1 MRELQRRG
9 IQCFIV
15 GKNKGWK
22 NGCNMGKL
30 NNREFHNIPHALIYS
45 MLKAHGEKVGILVLS
60 TEESYTSKIS
70 FLNNVALR
78 KFEEKEEINE
88 NNNGEITKAEDTH
101 EGVGTNLPRSGRTKK
116 ENGGYRSN
124 ANRNVYIN
132 EDIENKPKN
141 WKKEV
146 HADLQGS
153 FNMIRKVFDWFQ
165 FNDTLTMNYDLYW
178 MSPKLG
184 LTKSI
189 RRKEKC
195 FNHLNFEGNI

>member
-1 MRELQRRG
+1 MG
-9 IQCFIV
+9 VI
-15 GKNKGWK
+15 
-22 NGCNMGKL
+22 GKL
-30 NNREFHNIPHALIYS
+30 NNREFHNIPHATIYS
-45 MLKAHGEKVGILVLS
+45 MLKAHGEKVGVLVLS
-60 TEESYTSKIS
+60 TEESYTSKVS
-70 FLNNVALR
+70 FLNNIPLK
-78 KFEEKEEINE
+78 KFKEKENNE
-88 NNNGEITKAEDTH
+88 LIKSTTKTEEDTQ
-101 EGVGTNLPRSGRTKK
+101 EGGGTNLPRSGRTKK

-153 FNMIRKVFDWFQ
+153 FNMIRKVFDWFH
-165 FNDTLTMNYDLYW
+165 FDDTLTMNYDLYW

-195 FNHLNFEGNI
+195 FTHLNFEGNI

>member
-1 MRELQRRG
+1 
-9 IQCFIV
+9 
-15 GKNKGWK
+15 
-22 NGCNMGKL
+22 MGKL
-30 NNREFHNIPHALIYS
+30 NNREFHNIPHATIYS

-70 FLNNVALR
+70 FLNNVTLR
-78 KFEEKEEINE
+78 KFGKKEANNE
-88 NNNGEITKAEDTH
+88 NNNEVITTKEEDTQD
-101 EGVGTNLPRSGRTKK
+101 GVGTNLPRSGRTKK

-141 WKKEV
+141 WKKVV

-153 FNMIRKVFDWFQ
+153 FNMIRKVFDWFH

-189 RRKEKC
+189 PRKEKC